1 MQLVQNEKV
10 NDDKIDTGRVVK
22 FSKRY
27 NLGSRKNVIELPCRE
42 ITTQEFLDY
51 GYPFATNMDGG
62 IDFDPNKILKYLSLL
77 TDIDEEIY
85 KANFKYVEII
95 KCAGQIA
102 PYLAVDLG
110 LDLDKP
116 DDEESKKK
124 E

>member
-1 MQLVQNEKV
+1 MQIVKNEEV
-10 NDDKIDTGRVVK
+10 NNDKIDTGRVVR

-27 NLGSRKNVIELPCRE
+27 DLGSRKNVIELPCRE
-42 ITTQEFLDY
+42 ITTQEFLDN
-51 GYPFATNMDGG
+51 GYPFATNLDGG

-77 TDIDEEIY
+77 TDVDEEVY
-85 KANFKYVEII
+85 KAKFKYIEII
-95 KCAGQIA
+95 KCTSQIA

-116 DDEESKKK
+116 DDEDSKKK